1 MEILDTDDLLPGASA
16 TFVLDNRTTQT
27 AGIVALLRDDSNR
40 VLGNWVIH
48 VANTPAFRAWRNL
61 GLAELQDSVPELIE
75 AILTAIRATA
85 ADHASEPVIQAIEVA
100 ASHGLARGQSGFP
113 IAALLAEFKA
123 LREELGA
130 ALHRAAGDDPA
141 WHEAT
146 RELEARLNTTLDLA
160 LIEAAEGWVKG
171 AFPRTADQ

>member
-1 MEILDTDDLLPGASA
+1 MEALDTDDLPAGEAVKLP
-16 TFVLDNRTTQT
+16 LDDRTTQA
-27 AGIVALLRDDSNR
+27 AGIVTLLRDDSNR

-75 AILTAIRATA
+75 AILAAIRVTA
-85 ADHASEPVIQAIEVA
+85 SDRTSESVAQAIDVA
-100 ASHGLARGQSGFP
+100 AGHGRARGQAGFP

-146 RELEARLNTTLDLA
+146 RELETRLNTTLDLA
-160 LIEAAEGWVKG
+160 LIEAAEGWVEG
-171 AFPRTADQ
+171 AFPPTADQ